1 MDDKFLN
8 VKCFL
13 LDMDGTVCLDD
24 CVFDGAVEAVE
35 RMKKRG
41 KVLFLTNNSSKSAD
55 AYVEKLNRMGFDV
68 SIDNIYTSSMATIEF
83 LTENYAGK
91 RIFLFANKTCR
102 DEFVS
107 GGVNL
112 VENDPD
118 LIVIA
123 FDTTFDYSR
132 LEKLCNYIREGVPFI
147 CTHDDIN
154 CPTIT
159 GYKPDVG
166 SFLALIEKST
176 QKRPLLVCGKPY
188 EVMGNCIKK
197 KFDLNSSEIAMFG
210 DRLATDIKF
219 GGENG
224 FVTTLVLTGEATEKQ
239 AKESGLK
246 IDFIL
251 NSICD
256 WDK

>member
-1 MDDKFLN
+1 MNDKFAK

-24 CVFDGAVEAVE
+24 RVFDGAVDAVE
-35 RMKKRG
+35 RMKKQG

-55 AYVEKLNRMGFDV
+55 AYVEKLNKMGFGV
-68 SIDNIYTSSMATIEF
+68 SLSNVYTSSMATIEY

-91 RIFLFANKTCR
+91 RIFLFANKACR
-102 DEFVS
+102 DEFIR

-112 VENDPD
+112 VENDPQ

-123 FDTTFDYSR
+123 FDTTFDYPR
-132 LEKLCNYIREGVPFI
+132 LEKLCNYIREGIPFI

-154 CPTIT
+154 CPTLI

-176 QKRPLLVCGKPY
+176 GKKPMLVCGKPY

-197 KFDLNSSEIAMFG
+197 KFNLNSCQIAMFG

-219 GGENG
+219 GCKNN
-224 FVTTLVLTGEATEKQ
+224 FVTTLVLTGEATAKQ
-239 AKESGLK
+239 AEESGLN

-256 WDK
+256 WDN